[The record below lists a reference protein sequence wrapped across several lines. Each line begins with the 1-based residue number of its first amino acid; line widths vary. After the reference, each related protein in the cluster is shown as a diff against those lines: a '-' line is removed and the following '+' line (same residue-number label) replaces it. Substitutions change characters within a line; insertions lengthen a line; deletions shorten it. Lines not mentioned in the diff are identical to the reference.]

1 MSGWPGACR
10 IVFTETLNIPW
21 KQLQGVSQE
30 SLGNQTVPASIGVE
44 ETGPRSGQDGDGI
57 TVLSARPGWRAGEA
71 ASLLGAG
78 CCGQNHRNAGP

>member
-30 SLGNQTVPASIGVE
+30 SLGNQTVPASIGVRKLVP
-44 ETGPRSGQDGDGI
+44 GVDRMGMALLCCLLGQ
-57 TVLSARPGWRAGEA
+57 AGGQEGLPP
-71 ASLLGAG
+71 SLGAG